1 MADIF
6 NKEAVE
12 ALNDHSE
19 AEEMARVASPKLK
32 LVLGAMLAMVVVGI
46 YWCAFGTINDKVTAQ
61 GIIFPFG
68 EVIAMNDSTIS
79 AHVNVLVSHGQTWLM
94 PPTKRREMLC
104 YVTFNDLR
112 KLKPG
117 QQVQATPADLQ
128 RENWGYA
135 FGKVEGIE
143 EYPTTKDDVIR
154 RLKLD
159 PLAAFIKDGEAI
171 YEVRVILEEKNG
183 HLVWSREKS
192 QGLKINTGSLCNIQ
206 IITQQKP
213 VWRVLIGAVDNA
225 VESAT
230 GN

>member
-1 MADIF
+1 G
-6 NKEAVE
+6 V
-12 ALNDHSE
+12 
-19 AEEMARVASPKLK
+19 
-32 LVLGAMLAMVVVGI
+32 

-61 GIIFPFG
+61 GIVFPFG
-68 EVIAMNDSTIS
+68 EVTAVNDSAIGTND
-79 AHVNVLVSHGQTWLM
+79 NVLVSHGQAWLM
-94 PPTKRREMLC
+94 PETKEREILC

-135 FGKVEGIE
+135 FGSVEGIE
-143 EYPTTKDDVIR
+143 QYPTTKDDVIR

-171 YEVRVILEEKNG
+171 YEVRVRLEEKDG
-183 HLVWSREKS
+183 QLVWSRAKS
-192 QGLKINTGSLCNIQ
+192 QGLKVNTGSLCNIQ

-213 VWRVLIGAVDNA
+213 VWQVLIGAVDNA

>member
-6 NKEAVE
+6 NKEALE
-12 ALNDHSE
+12 ALDAKSE
-19 AEEMARVASPKLK
+19 AEEMARVASPKLR
-32 LVLGAMLAMVVVGI
+32 LVLGAMLAMVAVGV

-61 GIIFPFG
+61 GIVFPFA
-68 EVIAMNDSTIS
+68 EVKAVNDSAID
-79 AHVNVLVSHGQTWLM
+79 ANDRMLMSHGKAWLI
-94 PPTKRREMLC
+94 PKTGREMLC

-112 KLKPG
+112 KLKLG

-135 FGKVEGIE
+135 FGKVVGIE
-143 EYPTTKDDVIR
+143 QYPTTKNDVIQ
-154 RLKLD
+154 RLKLA

-171 YEVRVILEEKNG
+171 YEVRVVLEEKNG

-192 QGLKINTGSLCNIQ
+192 QGLKVNTGSLCNIQ
-206 IITQQKP
+206 VITQQKP
-213 VWRVLIGAVDNA
+213 VWRVLIGVVDNT

>member
-6 NKEAVE
+6 NKEALE
-12 ALNDHSE
+12 ALDAKSE

-32 LVLGAMLAMVVVGI
+32 LVLGAMLAMVAVGV

-68 EVIAMNDSTIS
+68 EVKAVNDSTIGT
-79 AHVNVLVSHGQTWLM
+79 NDRVLFSHGQTWLM
-94 PPTKRREMLC
+94 PQTKGRELLC
-104 YVTFNDLR
+104 YVSFNDLR

-135 FGKVEGIE
+135 YGKVKGIE
-143 EYPTTKDDVIR
+143 QYPTTKDDVIR

-171 YEVRVILEEKNG
+171 YEVRVILDEKDG

-192 QGLKINTGSLCNIQ
+192 QSLKINTGSLCNIQ

-213 VWRVLIGAVDNA
+213 VWRVLIGAIDNA